1 MIQDDMNCGCEQPL
15 ENLPWLKELIK
26 KSKSN
31 NADAIHYQGTIWLV
45 KHKGQDI
52 FVTDM
57 MLGSGGVAN
66 WFFDCSGR
74 HYTKEEN
81 CPADYYVG
89 NSHFSLPD
97 DFPPFDQLKLDVVVY
112 SSKSF

>member
-1 MIQDDMNCGCEQPL
+1 MVQDDQTCDCEQPQ
-15 ENLPWLKELIK
+15 ENLPWLRELIK
-26 KSKSN
+26 KAETN

-45 KHKGQDI
+45 KHKEQVF

-57 MLGSGGVAN
+57 MLGSGGIAY
-66 WFFDCSGR
+66 WIFDCSGR
-74 HYTKEEN
+74 HYTTGEN

-97 DFPPFDQLKLDVVVY
+97 DFPPFNQLKLDVVVY
-112 SSKSF
+112 SNISF